1 MPIASNLKATQNSL
15 PKEVTLVAVSKT
27 KPNTAILEAY
37 KAGQRLFGENKVQE
51 LAQKAEELPKDIAWH
66 MIGHLQTN
74 KVKFITPF
82 VSLIHGVDSLKLLKE
97 INKRA
102 EQNNRIID
110 CLLQVHIATESSK
123 FGFGMEE
130 VESVLNQA
138 EEFKNIR
145 ITGLMGMATF
155 TDDTQ
160 QVVDEFKS
168 LKTVFDSIKNERITT
183 LSIGMSGDY
192 KLAIEQGSTMIRV
205 GSAIFGHRNK

>member
-1 MPIASNLKATQNSL
+1 MTIASNLKAITSSL
-15 PKEVTLVAVSKT
+15 PKEVALVAVSKT

-37 KAGQRLFGENKVQE
+37 QTGQRVFGENKVQE
-51 LAQKAEELPKDIAWH
+51 LVKKAEELPNDIAWH

-74 KVKFITPF
+74 KVRFIAPF

-138 EEFKNIR
+138 KEFKNIR

-168 LKTVFDSIKNERITT
+168 LKTVFDSIKNDHITT
-183 LSIGMSGDY
+183 LSMGMSGDY
-192 KLAIEQGSTMIRV
+192 KLAIEQGSTIIRV

>member
-1 MPIASNLKATQNSL
+1 MTIASNLKAITSSL
-15 PKEVTLVAVSKT
+15 PKEVALVAVSKT

-37 KAGQRLFGENKVQE
+37 QAGQRIFGENKVQE
-51 LAQKAEELPKDIAWH
+51 LAQKAEKLPKDIAWH

-74 KVKFITPF
+74 KVKFIAPF
-82 VSLIHGVDSLKLLKE
+82 VSLIHGLDSLKLLKE

-110 CLLQVHIATESSK
+110 CLLQVHIATERSK
-123 FGFGMEE
+123 FGFGREE
-130 VESVLNQA
+130 VESALNQA

-168 LKTVFDSIKNERITT
+168 LKTIFDSIKNEHITT
-183 LSIGMSGDY
+183 LSMGMSGDY
-192 KLAIEQGSTMIRV
+192 QLAIEQGSTMIRV
-205 GSAIFGHRNK
+205 GSAIFGHRN

>member
-1 MPIASNLKATQNSL
+1 MFLKLFKDKSNQKYINRILNSRISNVRKKRIESVGVLLNLEEFSDYDALKQFLKSINVL
-15 PKEVTLVAVSKT
+15 
-27 KPNTAILEAY
+27 
-37 KAGQRLFGENKVQE
+37 
-51 LAQKAEELPKDIAWH
+51 D
-66 MIGHLQTN
+66 N
-74 KVKFITPF
+74 KVKFIAPF

-110 CLLQVHIATESSK
+110 CLLQVHITSESTK
-123 FGFGMEE
+123 FGFGLSE
-130 VESVLNQA
+130 VTSALNQA

-160 QVVDEFKS
+160 QVVNEFKS
-168 LKTVFDSIKNERITT
+168 LKTVFDSIKNEHITT
-183 LSIGMSGDY
+183 LSMGMSGDY

>member
-37 KAGQRLFGENKVQE
+37 QAGQRIFGENKVQE

-74 KVKFITPF
+74 KVKFIAPF

-102 EQNNRIID
+102 EENNRIID

-123 FGFGMEE
+123 FGFGIEE

-168 LKTVFDSIKNERITT
+168 LKTVFDSIKNEHITT
-183 LSIGMSGDY
+183 LSMGMSGDY